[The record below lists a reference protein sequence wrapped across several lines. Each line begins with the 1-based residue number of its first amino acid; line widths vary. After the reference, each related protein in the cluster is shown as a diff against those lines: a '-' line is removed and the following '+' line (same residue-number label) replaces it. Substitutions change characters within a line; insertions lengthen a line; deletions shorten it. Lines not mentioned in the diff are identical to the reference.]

1 MVINIQGLFENHEK
15 MIRIKSQSAYEKKMA
30 EFRENQGACLQ
41 EYYNRIDFDEDKE
54 QALEQASEQFAKEAF
69 ASFEK
74 KGRVKMNRLGP
85 LNLYMVFFV
94 FPTILQERY
103 EDGTEICESLKTQ
116 WNKVFL
122 GATIGYADYETLKSG
137 FRTTFLGIPIG
148 KSK

>member
-1 MVINIQGLFENHEK
+1 MAIDIQGLFEDHEK

-41 EYYNRIDFDEDKE
+41 AYYNRIDFGENQE
-54 QALEQASEQFAKEAF
+54 QALGQASEQFATEAF
-69 ASFEK
+69 ALFEK
-74 KGRVKMNRLGP
+74 KGKVKMNRLGP

-103 EDGTEICESLKTQ
+103 EDGPQICESLKTE
-116 WNKVFL
+116 WNKVFR